1 MKKCVSRRRCYPKA
15 IFFLFTLIE
24 PNAIVDFNFIP
35 EIFYLKTNSLLKTMQ
50 RYGLLRT

>member
-24 PNAIVDFNFIP
+24 PNAIVDL
-35 EIFYLKTNSLLKTMQ
+35 IFFLKSFT
-50 RYGLLRT
+50 